1 MSEPFQV
8 KPKSQKGESI
18 RQWYGRTTSGAR
30 KGLLV
35 FSALAIGV
43 AILLFIYAPQSM
55 HQSLQ
60 QFNGAYVIPVAGGIW
75 IAGFLYIFLI
85 PQREVGFRSQEF
97 IESMATV
104 VKETIE
110 RDIVP
115 AAIVWK
121 RLGEKLEQELPVFMK
136 KLDEGVLEIR
146 EASKKLSVAIE
157 KNEGLAAEAKPAI
170 EALRR
175 IEAKVEEEIK
185 GGFFEN
191 VKATME
197 SVRGFAGVPKQAD
210 AEEDLSYA
218 LQSIRKNK
226 EKAAG
231 RTS

>member
-8 KPKSQKGESI
+8 KPKNQKSESI

-30 KGLLV
+30 KALLV
-35 FSALAIGV
+35 FSAIAIGV
-43 AILLFIYAPQSM
+43 AVLLFIYAPQSM

-97 IESMATV
+97 IESMSNTV
-104 VKETIE
+104 KDTIE
-110 RDIVP
+110 KEIVP

-136 KLDEGVLEIR
+136 KLDEGILEIR
-146 EASKKLSVAIE
+146 EASKKLSGAIE

-191 VKATME
+191 VKATMA
-197 SVRGFAGVPKQAD
+197 SVRSFAGVPKEGA

-226 EKAAG
+226 VAG
-231 RTS
+231 RTP